1 MPENSPVDAAPSPEI
16 SIKRA
21 LQTIA
26 DQINDGTSLTVET
39 KVQVITTAGGVQVTG
54 QPVTVA
60 RTEIS
65 IDGDRAIVV
74 PIMLDTGELTVPQAV
89 YDLHE
94 RHVSDAQLYRKELL
108 NTLVDFVRNR
118 R

>member
-1 MPENSPVDAAPSPEI
+1 MPENNPVEPAPSPEI

-21 LQTIA
+21 LQSIA
-26 DQINDGTSLTVET
+26 DQINDGSTLTVET
-39 KVQVITTAGGVQVTG
+39 RVQVINTTGGVQVVG
-54 QPVTVA
+54 QPVAVA

-74 PIMLDTGELTVPQAV
+74 PILLDTGELTVPQAV

-94 RHVSDAQLYRKELL
+94 RHVSEAQSYRKQLL
-108 NTLVDFVRNR
+108 DTLVDFVRNR